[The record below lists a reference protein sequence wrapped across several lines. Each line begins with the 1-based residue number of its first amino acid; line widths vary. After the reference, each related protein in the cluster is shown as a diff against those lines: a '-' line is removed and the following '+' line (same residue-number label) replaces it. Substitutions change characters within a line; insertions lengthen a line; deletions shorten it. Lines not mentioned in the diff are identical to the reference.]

1 MCSINWIKLYEEVSD
16 CCLTPTQQFFSYIME
31 RTSFNGMM
39 MTSALYYYNTSS
51 WIFIVLELTQQSAG
65 RHVATLGNIF
75 LIPRQLVFPLSP
87 QYWVLS
93 EESTITNLIVCGLSR
108 SWLEHTVNRTRGE
121 YDIHY
126 TTDAVVTL
134 CAAQRMEY

>member
-1 MCSINWIKLYEEVSD
+1 LCSINWIKLYEEVSD

-51 WIFIVLELTQQSAG
+51 WIFIVLELTQQSAD
-65 RHVATLGNIF
+65 RHVTTLGNIF
-75 LIPRQLVFPLSP
+75 LIPRQPVFSLSP
-87 QYWVLS
+87 QCWVLS
-93 EESTITNLIVCGLSR
+93 GEATITNLIVCGLSR

-126 TTDAVVTL
+126 ITDAVVTL